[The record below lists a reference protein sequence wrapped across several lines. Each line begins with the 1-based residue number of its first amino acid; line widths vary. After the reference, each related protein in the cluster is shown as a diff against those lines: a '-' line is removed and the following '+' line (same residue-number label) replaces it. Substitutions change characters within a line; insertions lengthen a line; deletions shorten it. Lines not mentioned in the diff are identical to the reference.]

1 RYPGPGRR
9 NTVSRYLA
17 RRLLSFVPTVFLAS
31 IIIFSIIQL
40 APGDPAQMRL
50 GMQATPAE
58 VQAERVRL
66 GLDRPRI
73 VRYVSWLS
81 DVAHLRLGDSY
92 TTNRPVVSMVW
103 DAFPNTLKLTVF
115 ALILSIIIGFPMG
128 IYAALHHNRRGDLVV
143 TGLNAF
149 GLSVPSFWI
158 GILLILLFSVK
169 LKWLPPSGLGG
180 PNTTFVGSLEYL
192 VMPVVTIA
200 LSNLSVFSRFVRSSM
215 VDVLSAAYVQTAR
228 SKGLMERTV
237 IVQHALR
244 NAMLPVVTAVG
255 IQFGRLL
262 GGAVVTEAVFSYP
275 GIGKLVVTSI
285 LNRDYPVVQATLM
298 LVVVVFL
305 ITNLIVDLSY
315 AVLDPTVKF
324 E

>member
-1 RYPGPGRR
+1 
-9 NTVSRYLA
+9 VSRYLA
-17 RRLLSFVPTVFLAS
+17 RRLVSFVPTVFLAS

-66 GLDRPRI
+66 GLDRPRV
-73 VRYVSWLS
+73 VRYFSWLS

-92 TTNRPVVSMVW
+92 TTNRPVVTMVF
-103 DAFPNTLKLTVF
+103 DAFPNTLKLTVV
-115 ALILSIIIGFPMG
+115 ALILSILIGFPMG

-169 LKWLPPSGLGG
+169 LRWLPPSGLGG
-180 PNTTFVGSLEYL
+180 PRTTFLGSLEYL
-192 VMPVVTIA
+192 VMPVTTIA

-315 AVLDPTVKF
+315 AILDPTVKF

>member
-1 RYPGPGRR
+1 
-9 NTVSRYLA
+9 VSRYLA

-40 APGDPAQMRL
+40 APGDPAQMRA

-73 VRYVSWLS
+73 VRYFSWLS

-92 TTNRPVVSMVW
+92 TTSRPVASMVF
-103 DAFPNTLKLTVF
+103 DAFPNTLKLTVV

-128 IYAALHHNRRGDLVV
+128 IYAALHHNRRGDLIV

-169 LKWLPPSGLGG
+169 LHWLPPSGLGG
-180 PNTTFVGSLEYL
+180 PRTTFVGSLEYL
-192 VMPVVTIA
+192 VMPVITIA

-305 ITNLIVDLSY
+305 LTNLIVDLSY
-315 AVLDPTVKF
+315 AILDPTVKF